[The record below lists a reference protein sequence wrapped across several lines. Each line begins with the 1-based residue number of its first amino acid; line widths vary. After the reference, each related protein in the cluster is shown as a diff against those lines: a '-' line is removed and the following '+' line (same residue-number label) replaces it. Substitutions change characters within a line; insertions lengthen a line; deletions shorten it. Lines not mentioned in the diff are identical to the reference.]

1 MESQQDIVDLT
12 INDDDDFFF
21 LTELSETAA
30 NSLKMNGME
39 GNKKTAK
46 QNHEDV
52 SVCGSE
58 DGESV
63 YGSEDGEINAKQNQE
78 DDTLSVYG
86 SDESVY
92 GSEDGE
98 ITAKQNQEDDTF
110 SVYGS
115 EDGEIAAKQYKEDD
129 TLSVYGSEDGEIVT
143 ATEEKEEE
151 SKKIIFKRIWSNFGK
166 KPRKATPQSAAFDV
180 YSCSHKTIYPGQM
193 ERFSLGFKMKMPKGY
208 CAKIYGRLGMTVKH
222 GIHLAGGISIID
234 GDFRGPISICLKN
247 SHRSCP
253 YKIKVND
260 QVAQMMIER
269 VDDFEWIEGTEDD
282 FKIEGVSENASE
294 AQCGRKR
301 IRNLEGF
308 RSTGI

>member
-12 INDDDDFFF
+12 INDDDDCFF
-21 LTELSETAA
+21 LTELSEMVA

-58 DGESV
+58 DGKSV

-115 EDGEIAAKQYKEDD
+115 EDGEIAAKQNQEDD
-129 TLSVYGSEDGEIVT
+129 TFSVYVSEDGEIV
-143 ATEEKEEE
+143 TEEKEEE

-208 CAKIYGRLGMTVKH
+208 CAKIYGRSGMTVKH
-222 GIHLAGGISIID
+222 DIHLVGGVSIID

-253 YKIKVND
+253 YEIKVND
-260 QVAQMMIER
+260 RVAQMMIER
-269 VDDFEWIEGTEDD
+269 VDDFEWIEGAEDD

-308 RSTGI
+308 GSTGI

>member
-12 INDDDDFFF
+12 INDDDDCFF

-30 NSLKMNGME
+30 NSLKMNGVE

-98 ITAKQNQEDDTF
+98 ITAKQNQEDDTL

-115 EDGEIAAKQYKEDD
+115 EDSEIAAKQNQEDD
-129 TLSVYGSEDGEIVT
+129 TLSVYGSEDGEI

-151 SKKIIFKRIWSNFGK
+151 SKKIIFKRIWSNFGE

-208 CAKIYGRLGMTVKH
+208 CAKIYGRSGMTVKH
-222 GIHLAGGISIID
+222 GIHLAGGVSIID

-247 SHRSCP
+247 SHQSCP
-253 YKIKVND
+253 YEIKVTD
-260 QVAQMMIER
+260 WVTQMMIER

>member
-1 MESQQDIVDLT
+1 M
-12 INDDDDFFF
+12 
-21 LTELSETAA
+21 
-30 NSLKMNGME
+30 
-39 GNKKTAK
+39 
-46 QNHEDV
+46 
-52 SVCGSE
+52 SVCGLE

-115 EDGEIAAKQYKEDD
+115 EDGEIAAKQNQEDD
-129 TLSVYGSEDGEIVT
+129 TLSVYVSEDGEI

-166 KPRKATPQSAAFDV
+166 KPRKATPQSAAFNV

-208 CAKIYGRLGMTVKH
+208 CAKIYGRSGMTVKH
-222 GIHLAGGISIID
+222 GIHLAGGVSIID

-247 SHRSCP
+247 SHRSHP
-253 YKIKVND
+253 YEIKVND

-269 VDDFEWIEGTEDD
+269 VDDFEWIEGTENN

-308 RSTGI
+308 GSTGI

>member
-1 MESQQDIVDLT
+1 MMMMIVS
-12 INDDDDFFF
+12 F
-21 LTELSETAA
+21 LLSLSETAA

-115 EDGEIAAKQYKEDD
+115 EDGEI
-129 TLSVYGSEDGEIVT
+129 V
-143 ATEEKEEE
+143 TEEKEEE

-166 KPRKATPQSAAFDV
+166 KPRKAMPQSAAFDV
-180 YSCSHKTIYPGQM
+180 YLCSHKTIYPGQM

-208 CAKIYGRLGMTVKH
+208 CAKIYGRSGMTVKH
-222 GIHLAGGISIID
+222 GIHLAGGVSIID

-260 QVAQMMIER
+260 RVAQMMIER

-308 RSTGI
+308 GSTGI

>member
-12 INDDDDFFF
+12 INDDDDCFFF
-21 LTELSETAA
+21 TEPSKMAA

-52 SVCGSE
+52 SVYGSE

-63 YGSEDGEINAKQNQE
+63 YGSEDGEINAKQNQEDDTFSVYGSEDGEITAKQNQE

-115 EDGEIAAKQYKEDD
+115 EDGEIA
-129 TLSVYGSEDGEIVT
+129 
-143 ATEEKEEE
+143 TEEKEEE
-151 SKKIIFKRIWSNFGK
+151 SKKIIFKRIWPNFGK
-166 KPRKATPQSAAFDV
+166 KPRKAMPQSAAFDV

-208 CAKIYGRLGMTVKH
+208 CAKIYGRSGMTVKH
-222 GIHLAGGISIID
+222 GIHLAGGVSIID
-234 GDFRGPISICLKN
+234 GDFRRPISICLKN
-247 SHRSCP
+247 SNPAHTKS
-253 YKIKVND
+253 KS
-260 QVAQMMIER
+260 M
-269 VDDFEWIEGTEDD
+269 
-282 FKIEGVSENASE
+282 
-294 AQCGRKR
+294 
-301 IRNLEGF
+301 
-308 RSTGI
+308 TGSLK